1 MDRIRDSRRGGVSVA
16 GGPPPRRRLRSN
28 GGGGGGGGAGVGGP
42 RDSPRSERRRGER
55 LMLNGGGSGAGRDD
69 ADDTSDD
76 SLGDDDE
83 DAEEE
88 LAPRYQPSQRRSPS
102 TAPPPPSPPQPGGG
116 GHHHSSS
123 SSGGGGGGYNNHHHH
138 HGQQQQMQRKGG
150 GSNPRSPIVGKAVD
164 EMIGVPVPR
173 KARSASTKRSSHEW
187 PVPGGGT
194 SGGSAGTGDGSQ
206 IQRPSSRPISPASA
220 STAAPPRKKLKP
232 IGGGGSGGGSGP
244 APKQRPSPSPAPST
258 TPPQPPLPKI
268 SKSPS
273 FIQEEIEVAEV
284 LFGLTRQFPCP
295 PKQESNHKLEP
306 RDAPEA
312 KSGNS
317 SPAPSSSGVRPSDSA
332 SLSTIAPKRK
342 RPRLVKYDEDS
353 RPASPA
359 KPELAEPSSRPEAP
373 PASRSEGKTS
383 TSAAA
388 ESGSSATPAA
398 AQLEPSREPE
408 KIEDRSRSR
417 DPELR
422 PSESD
427 RRDHRPESRT
437 EPPAAPSGK
446 LDGEATT
453 VGSEARNGEATATTK
468 IELASD
474 GARQEKFCIDLMAP
488 PPGKLS
494 PDRDGS
500 SDPDADK
507 KGLDSEIDMLGRG
520 NSEKKDGERT
530 RRGLDIDLEDQKMQR
545 NPADEFMPKKLTLQL
560 DLEKPSLGD
569 EKSPS
574 ERRQTQPPAQL
585 QQQKPSKSEVKHE
598 KSAMPA
604 VTPPMPIPVGGWL
617 SSFPPFGYL
626 GVPGLS
632 AAGLHPMDVK
642 PGSSSGLQHAALLP
656 PPTRSKRCA
665 THCYIAQFIQHQQ
678 RVAKMNSFWPPA
690 AAAAAAAAA
699 NRSGPFFGARPFN
712 MGVVPPTDAASLLVN
727 PMQGSY
733 PVRAHTPMQ
742 EAKAPPMATSPFQG
756 SLSKDKAL
764 GNAASAE
771 SSQRKQPPAHETQ
784 QSAPMPNMLQGP
796 AFIFPFNQ
804 QHAAAVAAANAAN
817 RAADGKSSGAS
828 IAMQPS
834 ASAHAS
840 AANPGAAAMN
850 LSFANLQPDAQFLAI
865 LQNGAYPFQVAAH
878 AGGPPS
884 YRGMAPPGPAV
895 PFFNG
900 HVYSSHMMHPSQ
912 QQGAQQQSH
921 QKNPMPSLSSSSQKH
936 QPQQSQGLLGYA
948 PNANAAAAASNSQ
961 NYSGS
966 NQRPVLLPGLTHRQ
980 EGDKTGQDGPSSD
993 DKSHPQKGGY
1003 EHNFAVP
1010 VHLPN
1015 FAMVPAAQTAGGHG
1029 EKKLSEHHHHQQ
1041 QQPQVSRGQGMRID
1055 LASSQ
1060 PFVMPF
1066 GSIGPPVSAPTGL
1079 DFSALAQNHAV
1090 FQSHQEA
1097 ARHGYPQLNFAAAQ
1111 SVQATQN
1118 KPQHQLTGETK
1129 SVAGDSSSTPN
1140 AGDSERKKS
1149 ASTKYPGDSQQH
1161 SLSFTRTESKSYVP
1175 PFLGGST
1182 NENSSRTLSLIGA
1195 ESPNTFGMGSKSTGP
1210 STPVSTTAAAS
1221 STISQQQQQQQQQ
1234 QHFLQM
1240 QQKHQQLMQ
1249 QQHHLNRPRSAAPS
1263 TPNNAGGYPDRLNMA
1278 SFQNMMYPAGATQGG
1293 VQSPQL
1299 KASSGRGTPS
1309 SAATTPPA
1317 APPSNLIVMKN
1328 SGLHQQQ
1335 AKVPGHQSQS
1345 SLSMSSSKMGPS
1357 LTNLSTG
1364 GGDLSRSS
1372 NAPVASGSPSNSVSK
1387 STGGSPP
1394 ATGSAKGV
1402 QQPVQLPSP
1411 QQSTKNPGS
1420 TSSSRSTPTNHFS
1433 MAMPSILGQQ
1443 PNVSPGSNAGSKQQ
1457 SHMPPSSLKQQQ
1469 PFPQGHFFISNA
1481 YTPQAPGA
1489 AGPAALGLYQ
1499 KRPGDK
1505 AQQQAPHQQNAM
1517 PAAVGNNMKALHP
1530 PGGFMHLASAAQSAG
1545 GVPHSHMSAAQLTF
1559 GAMQMPVK
1567 PSSDQK
1573 PAAGK

>member
-1 MDRIRDSRRGGVSVA
+1 
-16 GGPPPRRRLRSN
+16 
-28 GGGGGGGGAGVGGP
+28 
-42 RDSPRSERRRGER
+42 
-55 LMLNGGGSGAGRDD
+55 
-69 ADDTSDD
+69 
-76 SLGDDDE
+76 
-83 DAEEE
+83 
-88 LAPRYQPSQRRSPS
+88 
-102 TAPPPPSPPQPGGG
+102 
-116 GHHHSSS
+116 
-123 SSGGGGGGYNNHHHH
+123 
-138 HGQQQQMQRKGG
+138 
-150 GSNPRSPIVGKAVD
+150 
-164 EMIGVPVPR
+164 
-173 KARSASTKRSSHEW
+173 
-187 PVPGGGT
+187 
-194 SGGSAGTGDGSQ
+194 
-206 IQRPSSRPISPASA
+206 
-220 STAAPPRKKLKP
+220 
-232 IGGGGSGGGSGP
+232 
-244 APKQRPSPSPAPST
+244 
-258 TPPQPPLPKI
+258 
-268 SKSPS
+268 
-273 FIQEEIEVAEV
+273 
-284 LFGLTRQFPCP
+284 
-295 PKQESNHKLEP
+295 
-306 RDAPEA
+306 
-312 KSGNS
+312 
-317 SPAPSSSGVRPSDSA
+317 
-332 SLSTIAPKRK
+332 
-342 RPRLVKYDEDS
+342 
-353 RPASPA
+353 
-359 KPELAEPSSRPEAP
+359 
-373 PASRSEGKTS
+373 
-383 TSAAA
+383 
-388 ESGSSATPAA
+388 
-398 AQLEPSREPE
+398 
-408 KIEDRSRSR
+408 
-417 DPELR
+417 
-422 PSESD
+422 
-427 RRDHRPESRT
+427 
-437 EPPAAPSGK
+437 
-446 LDGEATT
+446 
-453 VGSEARNGEATATTK
+453 
-468 IELASD
+468 
-474 GARQEKFCIDLMAP
+474 
-488 PPGKLS
+488 
-494 PDRDGS
+494 
-500 SDPDADK
+500 
-507 KGLDSEIDMLGRG
+507 
-520 NSEKKDGERT
+520 
-530 RRGLDIDLEDQKMQR
+530 
-545 NPADEFMPKKLTLQL
+545 
-560 DLEKPSLGD
+560 
-569 EKSPS
+569 
-574 ERRQTQPPAQL
+574 
-585 QQQKPSKSEVKHE
+585 
-598 KSAMPA
+598 
-604 VTPPMPIPVGGWL
+604 
-617 SSFPPFGYL
+617 
-626 GVPGLS
+626 
-632 AAGLHPMDVK
+632 MDVK

-742 EAKAPPMATSPFQG
+742 EAKAPPMTTSPFQG
-756 SLSKDKAL
+756 KDKAL
-764 GNAASAE
+764 GNAAGAE
-771 SSQRKQPPAHETQ
+771 SSQRKQPSAHETQ

-817 RAADGKSSGAS
+817 RAGDGKSSGAS
-828 IAMQPS
+828 NAMPPS

-921 QKNPMPSLSSSSQKH
+921 QKNPMPSVSSSSQKH

-961 NYSGS
+961 NYSSS

-993 DKSHPQKGGY
+993 DKSHLQKGGY

-1010 VHLPN
+1010 VHLPS
-1015 FAMVPAAQTAGGHG
+1015 FAMMPAAQTAGGQS
-1029 EKKLSEHHHHQQ
+1029 EKKLSDHHHHQQ
-1041 QQPQVSRGQGMRID
+1041 QQPQVSRGQGVRID
-1055 LASSQ
+1055 LATQ

-1066 GSIGPPVSAPTGL
+1066 GSIGPPGSAPTGL

-1118 KPQHQLTGETK
+1118 KPQHQITGETK
-1129 SVAGDSSSTPN
+1129 SVAGDSSSTPS

-1149 ASTKYPGDSQQH
+1149 ASTKYLGDSQQH

-1182 NENSSRTLSLIGA
+1182 NESSSRTLSLIGA
-1195 ESPNTFGMGSKSTGP
+1195 ESPNTFGMGSKSTSS
-1210 STPVSTTAAAS
+1210 STPVSTPAAAS
-1221 STISQQQQQQQQQ
+1221 STISQQQQQHQHQHQQQ

-1309 SAATTPPA
+1309 SAATTQPA

-1335 AKVPGHQSQS
+1335 AKVPSHQSQS

-1411 QQSTKNPGS
+1411 QQSVKNPGS

-1443 PNVSPGSNAGSKQQ
+1443 PNVSPGSNVGSKQQ
-1457 SHMPPSSLKQQQ
+1457 PHMPPSSLKQQQ

-1505 AQQQAPHQQNAM
+1505 AQQQSPHQQNAM
-1517 PAAVGNNMKALHP
+1517 PGASSSWWLYASCSGCPVCRRCATLPHVGGAVDFRSNADACKALKRSEACCWKVDDPDTHA
-1530 PGGFMHLASAAQSAG
+1530 LEW
-1545 GVPHSHMSAAQLTF
+1545 
-1559 GAMQMPVK
+1559 
-1567 PSSDQK
+1567 
-1573 PAAGK
+1573 